1 MPPPNKRKSQLNDAL
16 GRPKS
21 LSCQTE
27 FDKFQELLEVTRAEL
42 LATKEMNESLQ
53 QQMDELKNARN
64 ELQVCLI
71 WILQNVLW
79 NNIEWSISPSSPLL
93 CFIFLYREESEP
105 LKFDYSKFA
114 YFQVVDELSPIIIG
128 MAQEDLV
135 NMNAWCKKTFKKN
148 GLLEKIQNSQIT
160 TAEAEEKV
168 STKHT

>member
-64 ELQVCLI
+64 ELQEVR
-71 WILQNVLW
+71 
-79 NNIEWSISPSSPLL
+79 
-93 CFIFLYREESEP
+93 FF
-105 LKFDYSKFA
+105 
-114 YFQVVDELSPIIIG
+114 
-128 MAQEDLV
+128 
-135 NMNAWCKKTFKKN
+135 
-148 GLLEKIQNSQIT
+148 
-160 TAEAEEKV
+160 
-168 STKHT
+168 